1 MPLVYDNRNIREV
14 WYGGQRIR
22 QVYAG
27 SRLVY
32 DRTAAPVPVIPDI
45 PEIQTI
51 LHDNGTEPATGT
63 KWYVTPTGN
72 GAGDGTSWADAAP
85 GSSIHVILLSCA
97 SGDSVYFAAG
107 AYTSDRV
114 IGLPAGVSLYGG
126 FDAEDPAWAT
136 RNGFDHP
143 TVFTGDGTFDWLAGD
158 RARSGQMIDGISVT
172 SYAASIIDGSNLTL
186 RNGVFTSAPV
196 SVGTAEHCVF
206 TRSALTAY
214 QVTYCNV
221 IDASCQPCYSA
232 AYLHVY
238 GRRAVPVTAECG
250 AVTDSRFV
258 YAALKADTVTRTGV
272 YNADCTVTG
281 ATASYL
287 NVQGTSR
294 TAVTASMPNA
304 SVANCRFAYAILTA
318 SSAEHTDVFCGS
330 CTLTGAA
337 ANMTICGTRS
347 SPVSVSLSDA
357 ESCSVIY
364 GTAAGIMFRGN
375 STSCTAI
382 NCSCTGVSPGGFFGR
397 TEIAFF
403 YSNAENCTAINCSAR
418 SAGGSGIVGGVK
430 AKNCSAINCLVSGVS
445 FASIYGSADNSVAV
459 NCTTVCSN
467 ESSMIFSQA
476 GMCNTAVNCSA
487 DIVFNGTLDTS
498 NTNNLAWN
506 NQGAEFAA
514 DLSCRHCAGTTY
526 SAKLAVTLG
535 PDNSIARFTNTGYY
549 PACGVQTI
557 SDCPSPI
564 DDPTGYADYLAAF
577 GDWHPLANSFL
588 VGAGMTIL
596 GVTTDAGGVIRPD
609 PPAIGAY
616 EPVPVQTE

>member
-1 MPLVYDNRNIREV
+1 MPLVYDNRDIREV
-14 WYGGQRIR
+14 WYGGRRIR
-22 QVYAG
+22 RVYAG

-32 DRTAAPVPVIPDI
+32 DRDAAPVPVIPDI
-45 PEIQTI
+45 PDIQTI

-97 SGDSVYFAAG
+97 SGDSVYFAEG
-107 AYTSDRV
+107 TYTSSRV

-143 TVFTGDGTFDWLAGD
+143 TVFTGNGTFGWLAGD

-172 SYAASIIDGSNLTL
+172 SYAKGIIDGNNLTL

-196 SVGTAEHCVF
+196 SIGTAEHCVF
-206 TRSALTAY
+206 AGSALTAY

-221 IDASCQPCYSA
+221 IDASCQPCYTA

-238 GRRAVPVTAECG
+238 GRRSAPVTAECG

-258 YAALKADTVTRTGV
+258 YAALKADTVARTGV
-272 YNADCTVTG
+272 YYADCTVTG

-294 TAVTASMPNA
+294 TAVTASMTNA
-304 SVANCRFAYAILTA
+304 SASNCRFAYARLTA
-318 SSAEHTDVFCGS
+318 LNAEYTDVLCGS
-330 CTLTGAA
+330 CTLTGTAA
-337 ANMTICGTRS
+337 HMTVCGTRS
-347 SPVSVSLSDA
+347 SPVSVLLSNAD
-357 ESCSVIY
+357 SCSVIY
-364 GTAAGIMFRGN
+364 GTAAGLMITGHSVN
-375 STSCTAI
+375 CTAI
-382 NCSCTGVSPGGFFGR
+382 NCSCTGVSPGGYFGR

-403 YSNAENCTAINCSAR
+403 YNYAENCTAIYCSAR
-418 SAGGSGIVGGVK
+418 SAGRSGIFGSPAQK
-430 AKNCSAINCLVSGVS
+430 CSAINCLVSGTS
-445 FASIYGSADNSVAV
+445 YAAIFASESTSSAAV
-459 NCTTVCSN
+459 NCSAVCSN
-467 ESSMIFSQA
+467 ASSMIFSLA
-476 GMCNTAVNCSA
+476 GWYNTAVNCA
-487 DIVFNGTLDTS
+487 AAIIFNGGIDTQS
-498 NTNNLAWN
+498 RNNLSWN

-514 DLSCRHCAGTTY
+514 DLSCQHCAGTAY
-526 SAKLAVTLG
+526 SAKLSVTLG
-535 PDNSIARFTNTGYY
+535 PDNSIARFTNTGYF
-549 PACGVQTI
+549 PACGVQPI
-557 SDCPSPI
+557 CDCPSPI

-588 VGAGMTIL
+588 VGAGMTLL
-596 GVTTDAGGVIRPD
+596 GVTTDADGVTRPD

-616 EPVPVQTE
+616 EPVPAQTE